1 MFKCP
6 PHSLLMHVMSLRSSG
21 RELGILGTGGL
32 EEEADAD
39 PRLVML
45 QHTHG
50 TQSLPCVSP
59 NHRSSHRSAVVV
71 VVAAAITSLS
81 PAGDNVTHRPR
92 NFVTLNT
99 RVTRV

>member
-1 MFKCP
+1 M
-6 PHSLLMHVMSLRSSG
+6 L
-21 RELGILGTGGL
+21 T
-32 EEEADAD
+32 

-50 TQSLPCVSP
+50 TPAFLVSATTAAATAV
-59 NHRSSHRSAVVV
+59 SSAAVV

-81 PAGDNVTHRPR
+81 PAGDNVTHQPR

-99 RVTRV
+99 RVTGDVTGCYHVTPCHVSQAMQVTLGKQTTRNMYNL

>member
-1 MFKCP
+1 M
-6 PHSLLMHVMSLRSSG
+6 L
-21 RELGILGTGGL
+21 T
-32 EEEADAD
+32 

-50 TQSLPCVSP
+50 TPAFLVSATTAAATAV
-59 NHRSSHRSAVVV
+59 SSAAVV

-81 PAGDNVTHRPR
+81 PAGDNVTHQPR

-99 RVTRV
+99 RVTGCYHVTPCHVSQAMQVTLGKQTTRNMYNL

>member
-1 MFKCP
+1 
-6 PHSLLMHVMSLRSSG
+6 MHVMSLESSG

-39 PRLVML
+39 PRLVIL

-50 TQSLPCVSP
+50 TQSTGAFLVSALTTAV
-59 NHRSSHRSAVVV
+59 SHSSAVVV